1 MAQDIELENIEKK
14 AWRSF
19 FQDGLFDI
27 FFALLFIISGIG
39 QIYDSVFISL
49 SVFIP
54 VGIFVVCKY
63 FITVP
68 RLGIVKF
75 SKKRIE
81 KQMKAYVALLITF
94 IATFFIFILSA
105 SSQFNLEINFSTIL
119 MIMFIA
125 IFGSLAYFLDAPMF
139 FLYGLMFAAG
149 EYTMQNYGDITAALI
164 LFIFG
169 ATLLAIGLY
178 QMIRFI
184 RKYPLP
190 EREVTHG

>member
-1 MAQDIELENIEKK
+1 MKQDLELENIEKK

-49 SVFIP
+49 SILIVVGVFAA
-54 VGIFVVCKY
+54 GKH
-63 FITVP
+63 FITIP

-75 SKKRIE
+75 GKKRIE
-81 KQMKAYVALLITF
+81 KQMMAYVALLITF
-94 IATFFIFILSA
+94 IATLVIFILSA
-105 SSQFNLEINFSTIL
+105 SGQFNLDINFSTIL

-125 IFGSLAYFLDAPMF
+125 IFGSLAYFLDVPMF
-139 FLYGLMFAAG
+139 LLYGLMFAAG
-149 EYTMQNYGDITAALI
+149 EYTMRNYDDITGAMI

-169 ATLLAIGLY
+169 AVLLSIGFY
-178 QMIRFI
+178 QMVQFM
-184 RKYPLP
+184 RKFPLP
-190 EREVTHG
+190 EREVMNA